1 MGNKKN
7 QKAVPFSFI
16 ELSLIDKS
24 DFNPRKNFD
33 ENELSE
39 LSLSIKE
46 KGVIQPIVVRPK
58 GERFEVVCGERRYRA
73 SLLAG
78 VETIPACVR
87 ELSDEDAEEFAITEN
102 LQRKDVAPLEE
113 AAAFSKLMEKGKYD
127 VSALVVKFGKS
138 EAFIRGRIKLL
149 GLNQQFAQML
159 EENLINIGVANILA
173 TCDKD
178 LQESI
183 YKEHYNS
190 NCQPYFN
197 WTNYRSSQLQRAIE
211 NTYSTSLK
219 EYFFDMDECKNCPF
233 NSSAFSLFSHE
244 DEGGKCLKRS
254 CITEKNDNYVYDAA
268 LKLQEENPNLSLCRD
283 TSWSTN
289 SAAVARLV
297 EDGHEVVLVNLSSD
311 YSLDEP
317 IKPNKEDY
325 ENDEDYED
333 AMKDFEE
340 EEREYDE
347 AVAERNECL
356 QNGELRA
363 FIQIESK
370 KVRIAYG
377 RVKDIVEK
385 RENALESE
393 SEKPSSDT
401 LNDSMRL
408 EISKLE
414 KKIQRNDEICNEKI
428 GTDQKEFVK
437 KMKVV
442 DTNLVDIEW
451 ALLYRFLIRNMDE
464 KAFAKLGLDMKQ
476 YKLEYEDLL
485 TLSENQKA
493 LIIRAFIM
501 SNLSEICLPISKIMQ
516 NNPLRAF
523 LDLHEANQV
532 REIDSKWQDYYK
544 KRNDRLEERIVAMQ
558 KGVEK
563 DEVIPVDNNNTVE

>member
-1 MGNKKN
+1 
-7 QKAVPFSFI
+7 
-16 ELSLIDKS
+16 
-24 DFNPRKNFD
+24 
-33 ENELSE
+33 
-39 LSLSIKE
+39 
-46 KGVIQPIVVRPK
+46 
-58 GERFEVVCGERRYRA
+58 
-73 SLLAG
+73 
-78 VETIPACVR
+78 
-87 ELSDEDAEEFAITEN
+87 
-102 LQRKDVAPLEE
+102 
-113 AAAFSKLMEKGKYD
+113 
-127 VSALVVKFGKS
+127 
-138 EAFIRGRIKLL
+138 
-149 GLNQQFAQML
+149 
-159 EENLINIGVANILA
+159 
-173 TCDKD
+173 
-178 LQESI
+178 
-183 YKEHYNS
+183 
-190 NCQPYFN
+190 
-197 WTNYRSSQLQRAIE
+197 
-211 NTYSTSLK
+211 
-219 EYFFDMDECKNCPF
+219 
-233 NSSAFSLFSHE
+233 
-244 DEGGKCLKRS
+244 
-254 CITEKNDNYVYDAA
+254 
-268 LKLQEENPNLSLCRD
+268 
-283 TSWSTN
+283 
-289 SAAVARLV
+289 
-297 EDGHEVVLVNLSSD
+297 
-311 YSLDEP
+311 
-317 IKPNKEDY
+317 
-325 ENDEDYED
+325 
-333 AMKDFEE
+333 MKDFEE